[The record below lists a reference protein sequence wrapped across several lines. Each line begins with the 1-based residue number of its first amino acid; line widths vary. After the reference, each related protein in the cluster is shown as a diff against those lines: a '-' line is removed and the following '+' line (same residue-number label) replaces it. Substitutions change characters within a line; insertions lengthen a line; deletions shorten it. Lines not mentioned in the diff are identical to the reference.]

1 MVRTRSEGK
10 VGGDWNGVVA
20 NQYRPFQT
28 PEFSEMEL
36 IVPEFLPF
44 QSYVEIDTFFKRPP
58 PAYYMIII
66 ISPNTVTPRIGKKKT
81 TFFCLWILYIFLLTP
96 SVICPLQPLLTAS
109 ERVSHPGQPTSRN
122 CKKFEKEK
130 VGEGEDQHNRSHQ
143 ISDPPSCKPP
153 WNHAMIGSVR
163 KSPYFGY
170 SRPFHC
176 IFILKRVMVFH
187 SQCLTDSAF

>member
-1 MVRTRSEGK
+1 
-10 VGGDWNGVVA
+10 
-20 NQYRPFQT
+20 
-28 PEFSEMEL
+28 MEL

-81 TFFCLWILYIFLLTP
+81 TFFVYGFCTYFYWLLPLYAHYHLYSQPRGVPPTLDNQ
-96 SVICPLQPLLTAS
+96 LQETA
-109 ERVSHPGQPTSRN
+109 RN
-122 CKKFEKEK
+122 LKKKK

-187 SQCLTDSAF
+187 SQCLTDSAFWELEYRSD